1 MRGTM
6 RGAVLFLSGLMV
18 GAGLMASVAA
28 QGAMGTGLRLN
39 HVGISVPNFQ
49 ETLDFYVK
57 VMGYRVAYRFPPN
70 PDGRPSTA
78 FIQISRDTFIE
89 LAPAANADAKPSITH
104 IGVGADNVAA
114 TVARLKQNGATNTT
128 DPRPSEN
135 SGSRLAN
142 VTDPAGIRTELNE
155 QPPDSLMSKAIASW
169 K

>member
-6 RGAVLFLSGLMV
+6 RGAVLFFSGLIV
-18 GAGLMASVAA
+18 GGALVASVAA
-28 QGAMGTGLRLN
+28 QGTFNTGLRLN
-39 HVGISVPNFQ
+39 HVGIAVPNFQ
-49 ETLDFYVK
+49 ETLDFYEK

-89 LAPAANADAKPSITH
+89 LAPAAADAKAASITH
-104 IGVGADNVAA
+104 LGVGADNVAA
-114 TVARLKQNGATNTT
+114 TVARLKQGGAKNVT

-135 SGSRLAN
+135 TGSRLAN

-155 QPPDSLMSKAIASW
+155 QPPDSLMTKAIASW